1 MTRIYFVRHGESE
14 YNKLKRYAGTID
26 SPLTGLGKE
35 QAKETGALLKNKNIT
50 HILSSSLSRASD
62 TAIEIKN
69 IIDVENDIPLEL
81 TSLLQ
86 EVNFG
91 DIQDKAYDDTKSL
104 THGITSGTGDSAE
117 TLIERAQKFLKLLEQ
132 TETSGNI
139 LVVGHG
145 VFSSVIFAIKEGR
158 SENNLI
164 EYINQWPFHNG
175 QIKELL

>member
-86 EVNFG
+86 EVNKV
-91 DIQDKAYDDTKSL
+91 ICAKNN
-104 THGITSGTGDSAE
+104 
-117 TLIERAQKFLKLLEQ
+117 TLKK
-132 TETSGNI
+132 
-139 LVVGHG
+139 
-145 VFSSVIFAIKEGR
+145 
-158 SENNLI
+158 
-164 EYINQWPFHNG
+164 
-175 QIKELL
+175 